1 MKRLFY
7 PATVIM
13 NKLGFTWK
21 IMLLGG
27 IYFIALAVVI
37 YGIYIQQNE
46 DIQKAQHELNGVV
59 LIKPILKTLQSAQR
73 HRGLSS
79 GILGGDKGLTD
90 ELSEEA
96 LTLKNA
102 FQTLE
107 TYLPA
112 NVISSQSWRD
122 IMSQYQKIQSV
133 GLSWTKDD
141 NFFAHIH
148 LIAELQQLM
157 INLADKYALTL
168 DSDIASYYLIL
179 TTIKD
184 MPLALEQLG
193 QMRAYGT
200 GILAN
205 KVISEQ
211 EKIKMHTLLATLAS
225 AFGSLATNLD
235 KISQFNAQIRVKLSL
250 AAEDISVTSK
260 KVTRLVHADIL
271 AQQFA
276 TNPEAFFNISTTAIN
291 SGYTQIY
298 QTLLP
303 TLEILLHA
311 RIQQAEEELLVSI
324 GSAFLLALVAQYLFF
339 GIYYASI
346 DNIKLLARSAYKY
359 THGDLQQR
367 VHLDTKDDIK
377 QIGDSFNDMADSFNQ
392 LLTTHLEDKER
403 LQAIV
408 NTALDAIV
416 QANAQGIIISWSHQA
431 EAMFGWSDSEAEG
444 QAIHL
449 LIIPERYREAHLK
462 GMEKFLKTGHGRLV
476 NTRFE
481 IEALNREGVEFPV
494 ELSVSPVKTAN
505 GIEFS
510 AFIRDLSE
518 RKKVESSLRKLSL
531 AVEQSPSS
539 IIITDS
545 DANIE
550 YANQAFLNATGYK
563 IDEVIGKNFKIF
575 NIKAVQ
581 KEANDEVWEHLSNGN
596 IWQGE
601 LSSQR
606 KDGSEYIESVLI
618 SPGRQESGEIT
629 HYLAIKEDI
638 TEKKQAE
645 IELGIAAIA
654 FEAQE
659 GIMVTDADNKI
670 LRVNKAFTKITG
682 YSSDEVI
689 GKKPNILSSGRQS
702 QAFYLDMWE
711 IITSKGSWQGELWN
725 QHKQGTIYP
734 EWLTITAR
742 KDKNKKTTHYVG
754 IFTDITKFKAA
765 EEKIK
770 QLAFYDPL
778 TQLAN
783 RRKLIDRLEHG
794 VAMCLREG
802 SNLAVLMLDLDRFK
816 IVNDNF
822 GHQAGDELL
831 QQVGSRINKRL
842 RSTDLLA
849 RLGGDEFVV
858 LLEDISHPDDA
869 ARVAEEI
876 ISDLARPFQLNKA
889 KDVRIGTSIGISLYP
904 EHADSIAA
912 LMDHADMA
920 LYQAKDRGRGCY
932 AYFSENLTR
941 TVRERLELE
950 ANLRRA
956 IKQQELRVYYQPQ
969 VDIITGKIIGA
980 EALVRWQSEDN
991 VLVPPG
997 KFIPIAEETG
1007 LIIEIGE
1014 WVLQETCRQGEEWLK
1029 KGLQPIILAV
1039 NVSAQQFKRS
1049 NNMYA
1054 VVKKVLALTGFP
1066 ANRLELEMTESSL
1079 MEQQDSVVM
1088 ILNELRS
1095 LGVLLAIDDFGTGYS
1110 SLAYLKNFP
1119 LDTLKI
1125 DKSFIDDIPHD
1136 PGDVEIAKTI
1146 NAMGHT
1152 LGFKVLAEGVENQEQ
1167 LDFLR
1172 NIGCHSY
1179 QGYIKSKALPADE
1192 FEALLRAKHN

>member
-1 MKRLFY
+1 MKKLFY
-7 PATVIM
+7 PAIVIM
-13 NKLGFTWK
+13 NKLSFTWK

-27 IYFIALAVVI
+27 IYLIALAVVI
-37 YGIYIQQNE
+37 YSIYVQQNE
-46 DIQKAQHELNGVV
+46 DIYKARHELNGVV
-59 LIKPILKTLQSAQR
+59 LIKPVLKTIQSAQR

-79 GILGGDKGLTD
+79 GVLGGDKGLSD
-90 ELSEEA
+90 ELGEEV
-96 LTLKNA
+96 LVLKNA

-122 IMSQYQKIQSV
+122 IILEYQQIQST
-133 GLSWTKDD
+133 GLNWTKDA

-148 LIAELQQLM
+148 LIAELQKLM
-157 INLADKYALTL
+157 ITLADKHALTF
-168 DSDIASYYLIL
+168 DPEIASYYLIL

-193 QMRAYGT
+193 QMRAYGM

-205 KVISEQ
+205 KEVSEQ
-211 EKIKMHTLLATLAS
+211 EQIKMHILLTTLAS
-225 AFGSLATNLD
+225 AFDSLAVNLD
-235 KISQFNAQIRVKLSL
+235 KISQFNEQIRVKLLL
-250 AAEDISVTSK
+250 AAEDISVSSK
-260 KVTRLVHADIL
+260 KVTQLVQADIL
-271 AQQFA
+271 TKQFV
-276 TNPEAFFNISTTAIN
+276 TDPEAFFDISTAAIN

-303 TLEILLHA
+303 TLERLLHA
-311 RIQQAEEELLVSI
+311 RIEQAEEELLISI

-346 DNIKLLARSAYKY
+346 GNIKLLARSAYKY
-359 THGDLQQR
+359 TQGDLQQR
-367 VHLDTKDDIK
+367 VHLNTKDDIK

-392 LLTTHLEDKER
+392 LLATHLEDKER
-403 LQAIV
+403 LQTIL
-408 NTALDAIV
+408 NTALDAIIQV
-416 QANAQGIIISWSHQA
+416 NAQGIIISWSQQA
-431 EAMFGWSDSEAEG
+431 ETMFGWSKTEAEG
-444 QAIHL
+444 QAMQL
-449 LIIPERYREAHLK
+449 LIIPERYRKLQLK
-462 GMEKFLKTGHGRLV
+462 GMGKFIGTGKERLV

-481 IEALNREGVEFPV
+481 IQALNRAGVEFPV
-494 ELSVSPVKTAN
+494 ELSISPVKTAK
-505 GIEFS
+505 GLEFS

-518 RKKVESSLRKLSL
+518 RKEVESSLRKLSL

-550 YANQAFLNATGYK
+550 YANQAFLKATGYK
-563 IDEVIGKNFKIF
+563 IDEVIGENFKVF

-581 KEANDEVWEHLSNGN
+581 KEANDEMWEYLSNGN

-601 LSSQR
+601 LSNQR

-618 SPGRQESGEIT
+618 SPVRQESGEIT

-645 IELGIAAIA
+645 IESGIAAIA

-659 GIMVTDADNKI
+659 GIMVTDAEKRI

-689 GKKPNILSSGRQS
+689 GEKPNILSSGRQGKK
-702 QAFYLDMWE
+702 FYSDMWAT
-711 IITSKGSWQGELWN
+711 IARTGSWQGELLN
-725 QHKQGTIYP
+725 QHKRGCIYP

-770 QLAFYDPL
+770 HLAFYDPL

-802 SNLAVLMLDLDRFK
+802 SNLAILMLDLDRFK

-842 RSTDLLA
+842 RKTDLLA

-858 LLEDISHPDDA
+858 LLEDISHADDA

-876 ISDLARPFQLNKA
+876 ISELARPFQLNKA
-889 KDVRIGTSIGISLYP
+889 KEVRIGTSIGISLYP
-904 EHADSIAA
+904 EHADSIAS
-912 LMDHADMA
+912 LMDYADMA

-932 AYFSENLTR
+932 AYFSEELTR
-941 TVRERLELE
+941 TVRENLELE

-969 VDIITGKIIGA
+969 VDIVTGQIIGA
-980 EALVRWQSEDN
+980 EALVRWHPEGKD
-991 VLVPPG
+991 LIPPN

-1014 WVLQETCRQGEEWLK
+1014 WVLQETCRQGDEWLK
-1029 KGLQPIILAV
+1029 KGLPPIILAV
-1039 NVSAQQFKRS
+1039 NVAAQQFKRS

-1054 VVKKVLALTGFP
+1054 VVKKVLAITGFP
-1066 ANRLELEMTESSL
+1066 ANQLELEMTESSL
-1079 MEQQDSVVM
+1079 MEQPDSVVE

-1095 LGVLLAIDDFGTGYS
+1095 LGLLLAIDDFGTGYS

-1192 FEALLRAKHN
+1192 FEDLLRAKHD

>member
-7 PATVIM
+7 PAIVIM
-13 NKLGFTWK
+13 NKLGSSWK
-21 IMLLGG
+21 IMLLAG

-46 DIQKAQHELNGVV
+46 DIQKAKHELNGVV
-59 LIKPILKTLQSAQR
+59 LIKPILQTIQSAQR

-79 GILGGDKGLTD
+79 GIIGGDKGLAD

-96 LTLKNA
+96 LTLNNA

-107 TYLPA
+107 TYLPV
-112 NVISSQSWRD
+112 NIISSQSWRD
-122 IMSQYQKIQSV
+122 IISEYQKIQFA
-133 GLSWTKDD
+133 GLSWSKDD

-148 LIAELQQLM
+148 LIAQLQQLL

-211 EKIKMHTLLATLAS
+211 EKIKLHTLLTTIAS
-225 AFGSLATNLD
+225 AFDSLANNLD
-235 KISQFNAQIRVKLSL
+235 KISQFNKQIKTKLSL
-250 AAEDISVTSK
+250 AAEDISVSSK
-260 KVTRLVHADIL
+260 KITQLVHADIL
-271 AQQFA
+271 AKQFA
-276 TNPEAFFNISTTAIN
+276 TNPEAFFNISTAAIN

-311 RIQQAEEELLVSI
+311 RIQQEEEELLISI

-359 THGDLQQR
+359 TQGDLQQR
-367 VHLDTKDDIK
+367 VHLNTKDDIK
-377 QIGDSFNDMADSFNQ
+377 QIGESFNDMADSFNQ
-392 LLTTHLEDKER
+392 LLATHLEDKER
-403 LQAIV
+403 LQIIL
-408 NTALDAIV
+408 NTALDAIIQV
-416 QANAQGIIISWSHQA
+416 NAQGVIISWSQQA
-431 EAMFGWSDSEAEG
+431 ETLFGWSKTEAEG
-444 QAIHL
+444 QVMRL
-449 LIIPERYREAHLK
+449 LIFPERYRKLQLK
-462 GMEKFLKTGHGRLV
+462 GTGKFIGTGKGRLV

-481 IEALNREGVEFPV
+481 IDMLNRAGVEFPV
-494 ELSVSPVKTAN
+494 ELSISPVKTVN

-545 DANIE
+545 AANVE
-550 YANQAFLNATGYK
+550 YANQAFLNTTGYK
-563 IDEVIGKNFKIF
+563 TKEIIGKNFKMF
-575 NIKAVQ
+575 DIKEVE
-581 KEANDEVWEHLSNGN
+581 KEANDKMWEYLSNGN

-601 LSSQR
+601 LSSQK

-618 SPGRQESGEIT
+618 SPVRQKSGEIT

-659 GIMVTDADNKI
+659 GIMVTDAENTI

-689 GKKPNILSSGRQS
+689 GKKPDLLSSGRQD
-702 QAFYLDMWE
+702 QAFYSDMWAT
-711 IITSKGSWQGELWN
+711 ITRTGSWQGELWN

-842 RSTDLLA
+842 RKTDLLA

-858 LLEDISHPDDA
+858 LLEDISHADDA

-904 EHADSIAA
+904 EHADTIEA

-941 TVRERLELE
+941 TVRERLVIE

-956 IKQQELRVYYQPQ
+956 MKQQELRVYYQPQ
-969 VDIITGKIIGA
+969 VDIVTGKIIGA
-980 EALVRWQSEDN
+980 EALVRWQSEDDG
-991 VLVPPG
+991 LVPPG

-1007 LIIEIGE
+1007 LIIELGE
-1014 WVLQETCRQGEEWLK
+1014 WVLQETCRQGQQWLE

-1054 VVKKVLALTGFP
+1054 VVKKVLATTGFP
-1066 ANRLELEMTESSL
+1066 ANQLELEMTESSL

-1136 PGDVEIAKTI
+1136 QGDVEIAKTI
-1146 NAMGHT
+1146 NAMGHN

-1172 NIGCHSY
+1172 KIGCHSY

-1192 FEALLRAKHN
+1192 FEALLRAKHD